1 MHIHDLHTDKADEC
15 QVCIV
20 VKNFQ
25 SADVGSLTIE
35 VASLDFYFTAL
46 VPNPY
51 EVIVNLDKGY
61 YSTAPPRYSFI

>member
-1 MHIHDLHTDKADEC
+1 LHTDKADEC

-25 SADVGSLTIE
+25 SADVPSLAIE

-46 VPNPY
+46 VPKPFD
-51 EVIVNLDKGY
+51 VIVYLDKGY